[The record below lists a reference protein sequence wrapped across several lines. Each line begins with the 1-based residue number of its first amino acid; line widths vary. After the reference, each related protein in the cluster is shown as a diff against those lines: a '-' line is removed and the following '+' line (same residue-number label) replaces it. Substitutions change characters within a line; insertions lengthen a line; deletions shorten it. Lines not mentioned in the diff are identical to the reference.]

1 MSIVNVRRR
10 GCYFYHIPK
19 TAGMSAWQLLEW
31 AYPEKNICPGRMWED
46 IITVPTET
54 LAGYDVYRGH
64 FLAYIEPYLGRR
76 FDTFT
81 LLREPVERTISHYYH
96 VQRAPEHPF
105 HADALGLSLAEF
117 CNHPRTRHM
126 VQNYQSGY
134 LACLGGK
141 DPRAL
146 AASMTT
152 EDFAKYKLQL
162 ALDPAP
168 DDFPSPQELY
178 RAASDRLHSF
188 VAVGLS
194 ERLDDS
200 LTLIAHALGMPRPPA
215 FSARNVGANR
225 PPTIDAETISAIRDH
240 TQVDQA
246 LYDSMQKL
254 FAQNLKSA
262 VEAYASPRACE
273 SGQDVRNIAD

>member
-1 MSIVNVRRR
+1 MSIAEVRLR

-46 IITVPTET
+46 IITVPAET

-64 FLAYIEPYLGRR
+64 FLAYIEDYLGRQ

-105 HADALGLSLAEF
+105 HAEALALPLAEF
-117 CNHPRTRHM
+117 CTHPRTRHM

-134 LACLGGK
+134 LACLGRK

-146 AASMTT
+146 AANMTS

-168 DDFPSPQELY
+168 DEFSPPQELY
-178 RAASDRLHSF
+178 RAANDRLRSF

-194 ERLDDS
+194 ERLEDS
-200 LTLIAHALGMPRPPA
+200 LTLIAHALGLPHPPA

-225 PPTIDAETISAIRDH
+225 PPTVDPEAISAIRAH
-240 TQVDQA
+240 TEVDQA
-246 LYDSMQKL
+246 LYDSMRKL
-254 FAQNLKSA
+254 FEQNLKSA
-262 VEAYASPRACE
+262 VKGYSGQRMGE
-273 SGQDVRNIAD
+273 SGQGVRNIAD